1 MLLNNNDKKILLF
14 QSKFFSNFN
23 VQKNQKKDKT
33 KNTSYK
39 KVKKINSYNTL
50 IIDGEGI
57 EKHYIENISVLNK
70 IRFIFFE
77 FHNDIF
83 SDVQKSKIFQ
93 N

>member
-1 MLLNNNDKKILLF
+1 MYRKTKKKIKL
-14 QSKFFSNFN
+14 
-23 VQKNQKKDKT
+23 

-70 IRFIFFE
+70 IRFIFLNFIMT
-77 FHNDIF
+77 FFLMFKN
-83 SDVQKSKIFQ
+83 QKFFK

>member
-1 MLLNNNDKKILLF
+1 MTKKILLF

-23 VQKNQKKDKT
+23 VQKNQKKIKL

-70 IRFIFFE
+70 IRFIFLNFIMT
-77 FHNDIF
+77 FFLMFKN
-83 SDVQKSKIFQ
+83 QKFFK